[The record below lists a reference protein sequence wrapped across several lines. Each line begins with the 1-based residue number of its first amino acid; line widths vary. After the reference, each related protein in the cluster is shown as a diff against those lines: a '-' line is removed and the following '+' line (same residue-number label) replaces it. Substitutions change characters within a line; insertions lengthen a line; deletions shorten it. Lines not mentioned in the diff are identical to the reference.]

1 MNDNARA
8 ALLMLTAMAAF
19 TVNDA
24 FGKWLTTDIGVGQT
38 MLLRGI
44 LATLILGFLAWREG
58 TFNNLPALNKLPV
71 ISRSMLEVAGTVT
84 FLLALPHI
92 ALSNAS
98 AIYQSLPL
106 MVTLGAVLFL
116 GETVGWR
123 RWLAIGAGFIGVLM
137 IIQPGAAGFNG
148 WSILMLIS
156 VVFSSSRDLVTRRV
170 APGTSTIGV
179 AMLTSALVT
188 IAGAIMIPFE
198 GGLKPVDW
206 THWLGILATG
216 ILIATAYIT
225 IIGAMR
231 LGDVS
236 FVAPFRYV
244 ALIFALLIG
253 YFAFDEHPNT
263 LMLIGSAIVVASGVY
278 AFHRERVR
286 AKDARIKAAA
296 LVSTPI

>member
-8 ALLMLTAMAAF
+8 ALLMVAAMAAF

-24 FGKWLTTDIGVGQT
+24 FSKWLTTDIGVGQT
-38 MLLRGI
+38 ILLRGI
-44 LATLILGFLAWREG
+44 MATGLLAILAWRESAFAQLHQLSEG
-58 TFNNLPALNKLPV
+58 PV
-71 ISRSMLEVAGTVT
+71 LARSFLEVAGTVT

-106 MVTLGAVLFL
+106 AVTLGAVLFL
-116 GETVGWR
+116 GEIVGWR
-123 RWLAIGAGFIGVLM
+123 RWLAIGAGFLGVML

-148 WSILMLIS
+148 WSVLMLIS
-156 VVFSSSRDLVTRRV
+156 VLFSACRDLLTRRV
-170 APGTSTIGV
+170 APGTSTMGV

-188 IAGAIMIPFE
+188 IAGGLMIPFQ
-198 GGLKPVDW
+198 GGFKPIDW
-206 THWLGILATG
+206 MHILG
-216 ILIATAYIT
+216 LIATAVLISTAYIT

-244 ALIFALLIG
+244 ALIFALVIG
-253 YFAFDEHPNT
+253 YFAFNEHPDT

-286 AKDARIKAAA
+286 ARDVRIKTAETVTGP
-296 LVSTPI
+296 L